1 MVGVTMTHSARFNVK
16 REERSKT
23 MRRMIGIATFLLL
36 FVANAY
42 GADVESR
49 LPAGTSERIKAS
61 IREVIRTGVDPDEV
75 AALTIRME
83 ENRFSERLTIRA
95 HEIIMAAKQEG
106 LPVAPIVSK
115 AYEGIAKRVE
125 AERTLQA
132 MDAVR
137 SRYSTAFRTA
147 ARTLTADE
155 KQQQVLGRI
164 VAEGLAAGIRER
176 EMDRIT
182 ENLREHNRWMNR
194 SERAEL
200 AVQSFQ
206 TVRDMARLGVP
217 SITVADVVCQ
227 ALKHQ
232 FTALEMVQMR
242 NAFTAET
249 RYGKPDSVAQRYGAQ
264 IGAGMRAEGLGKA
277 GEGFTGGS
285 TSGTSS
291 GGSGSSGSAG
301 GNSGAGSGGSGSSG
315 GDGGSGNAGGAGGS
329 GGSGGGGRR

>member
-1 MVGVTMTHSARFNVK
+1 
-16 REERSKT
+16 
-23 MRRMIGIATFLLL
+23 MRRMAGIAICLLL
-36 FVANAY
+36 LVTNTY

-49 LPAGTSERIKAS
+49 VPAGTSERIKAS
-61 IREVIRTGVDPDEV
+61 IREVIRAGVNPDEV
-75 AALTIRME
+75 TALTISME

-125 AERTLQA
+125 AERTVQA

-155 KQQQVLGRI
+155 KQQQVLGRVI
-164 VAEGLAAGIRER
+164 AEGLAAGIRER
-176 EMDRIT
+176 EMERIT
-182 ENLREHNRWMNR
+182 ENLRDHNRSMNR
-194 SERAEL
+194 NERAEL

-206 TVRDMARLGVP
+206 TVRDMARLGAS
-217 SITVADVVCQ
+217 SITAADVVCQ

-232 FTALEMVQMR
+232 FTVREMVQMR
-242 NAFTAET
+242 NAFAAEA
-249 RYGKPDSVAQRYGAQ
+249 RYGKPDSVAQQYGAQ
-264 IGAGMRAEGLGKA
+264 IGAGTRAEGLGKA
-277 GEGFTGGS
+277 GGGFAGDS
-285 TSGTSS
+285 TSGTRS
-291 GGSGSSGSAG
+291 GGSGSSSSAG